1 MSEPAHV
8 PEPERVA
15 ATDPLTDDAR
25 GDDAPGDN
33 APGDN
38 ARGDEGPGLPPPTA
52 VESLVGAL
60 LEAGP
65 EVAEHVV
72 RAAQEL
78 LLAVQAIVDAA
89 DRAVQ
94 EQQRLQAD
102 ATATAEAAAAPD
114 AHADPDPDADA
125 TVDADA
131 EPGAAGARASIRH
144 LDIAE

>member
-1 MSEPAHV
+1 MT
-8 PEPERVA
+8 EPERVPEPDVVDSSA
-15 ATDPLTDDAR
+15 SEPGAPDPMADASDVTSDDA
-25 GDDAPGDN
+25 
-33 APGDN
+33 
-38 ARGDEGPGLPPPTA
+38 GPGLPPPTA

-78 LLAVQAIVDAA
+78 LLAVQVIVDAA

-94 EQQRLQAD
+94 EQHRVHAD
-102 ATATAEAAAAPD
+102 AARDVARGPDAPGPDAAEPDARTPDVGVDTSSAAAP
-114 AHADPDPDADA
+114 
-125 TVDADA
+125 VQV
-131 EPGAAGARASIRH
+131 RH